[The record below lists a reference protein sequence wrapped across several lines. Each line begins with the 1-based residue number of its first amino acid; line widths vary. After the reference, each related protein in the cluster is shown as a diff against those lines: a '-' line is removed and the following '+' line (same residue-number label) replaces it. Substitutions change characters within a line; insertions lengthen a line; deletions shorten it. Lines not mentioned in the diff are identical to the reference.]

1 MGISEIIFILFMV
14 LVLFGADKLP
24 EVARGLGKAMR
35 QVREATNEIKTELT
49 KTAEQGGVNTS
60 IIEDAQQEINKIKDE
75 VANATSVDL
84 KQDSGVEGTV
94 KR

>member
-1 MGISEIIFILFMV
+1 MV

>member
-1 MGISEIIFILFMV
+1 MV

-35 QVREATNEIKTELT
+35 QVREATDEIKTELT

-84 KQDSGVEGTV
+84 EQDSGVEGTV

>member
-84 KQDSGVEGTV
+84 EQDSGVEGTV

>member
-1 MGISEIIFILFMV
+1 MV

-84 KQDSGVEGTV
+84 EQDSGVEGTV

>member
-49 KTAEQGGVNTS
+49 KTTEQGGVNTS

>member
-1 MGISEIIFILFMV
+1 MGFSEIIFILFMV

-49 KTAEQGGVNTS
+49 KTAGQGGVNTS

-84 KQDSGVEGTV
+84 EQDSGVEGTV

>member
-24 EVARGLGKAMR
+24 EVDRGLGKAMR

-84 KQDSGVEGTV
+84 EQDSGVEGTV